1 VGSHSTYVPN
11 STRKSHSIDILVLV
25 HNAMYMAHTTLRL
38 VFNFSSFP
46 PKKFGQYL
54 NLKLVPLTFM
64 LLYSKIEVPFIK
76 VLAHST
82 LYDLEMSNKNTSK
95 YVRRGDKRRSFT
107 S

>member
-1 VGSHSTYVPN
+1 VGSHSTYVPD
-11 STRKSHSIDILVLV
+11 STRKSHSVDILVLV

-54 NLKLVPLTFM
+54 NLKLVPLNFM
-64 LLYSKIEVPFIK
+64 LHCSKIEVPFIK

-95 YVRRGDKRRSFT
+95 YVR
-107 S
+107 